1 MLTGIGTT
9 YLSKRLREVT
19 DSLCAKLP
27 EAGAVVASGRNEAHW
42 SGIVAFELPGHE
54 PMELKKHCRKHGVA
68 VNQRAGRVRASAH
81 VYNNEDDID
90 RLVEALK
97 QA

>member
-1 MLTGIGTT
+1 
-9 YLSKRLREVT
+9 
-19 DSLCAKLP
+19 
-27 EAGAVVASGRNEAHW
+27 
-42 SGIVAFELPGHE
+42 
-54 PMELKKHCRKHGVA
+54 MELKKHCRKHGVA